1 MNFLY
6 PRTLFHIA
14 AIGEAT
20 SGTEGMKKS
29 ARDTE
34 ERYVEWRNAALRCV
48 AGAADEKSRKGN
60 WKSWSTIYAQ
70 EYLI

>member
-6 PRTLFHIA
+6 LRTPFHIE

-34 ERYVEWRNAALRCV
+34 ERYVERNAALRCV